1 MLAGRALALLALTW
15 SASGGLAL
23 PRVTDCGLSCSQGA
37 RGTHPAPSPGNI
49 LSSFCRQPRAP
60 VPQSVLG
67 ALTLST
73 AMRCAPR
80 DGCSLLLR
88 VQASLRLHES
98 LRGLEACALSMD
110 TQETHCHSVR
120 VPRAL
125 RRLHVGQEVHFDCFE
140 VSAAQSVH
148 VTLRTVPH
156 FCGVQLEQQYHVE
169 DCGDEDVGRNLPEC
183 LAGKLSYW
191 VDRGRKVVLVQLP
204 EAPGGTDYFVRLCL
218 QWFTCEDVGAVLQ
231 VSPGPSLA
239 HSLEARTTPTQA
251 QAPPLSCSQSRAP
264 PAKAP
269 PLRCS
274 QSPSPAHQGPAPPL
288 LTVPGPAHQ
297 GPAPPL
303 LTVPGPAHQG
313 PAPPLLTVPA
323 PPTKAPPLRCSQS
336 RAPPTKAPPLRQLTV
351 PGPAHQGPAPPP
363 LTAPCPAPCRPR
375 PPRPRP
381 PAAGASGWVGSL
393 QVAANSVP
401 GVVALPY
408 SQELPCLCLE
418 ALWEAVRYHPESQA
432 LSWEPACPLSGL
444 VSLCWCPG
452 PGPHCHELQDS
463 QRPAHGRVQF
473 SLVDTQPQLC
483 LQFSTSLGFRV
494 RCPFRQPGFPAWK
507 MTVCPAPS
515 GTHLRVTFSS
525 PGPARFQVCL
535 CRGRKTWPGPAT
547 GPCRPPPLRSLGLEN
562 RHALL
567 SPPAAVWRPVL

>member
-15 SASGGLAL
+15 SASGGLAV
-23 PRVTDCGLSCSQGA
+23 PRVTDCGLSCSQGFVC
-37 RGTHPAPSPGNI
+37 RSHVTRNI
-49 LSSFCRQPRAP
+49 LSSFCRQPRAS

-120 VPRAL
+120 IPRAL
-125 RRLHVGQEVHFDCFE
+125 RRLHVGQEFQVHFDCFE

-218 QWFTCEDVGAVLQ
+218 QWFTCEDVGGV
-231 VSPGPSLA
+231 
-239 HSLEARTTPTQA
+239 
-251 QAPPLSCSQSRAP
+251 
-264 PAKAP
+264 
-269 PLRCS
+269 
-274 QSPSPAHQGPAPPL
+274 
-288 LTVPGPAHQ
+288 
-297 GPAPPL
+297 
-303 LTVPGPAHQG
+303 
-313 PAPPLLTVPA
+313 
-323 PPTKAPPLRCSQS
+323 
-336 RAPPTKAPPLRQLTV
+336 
-351 PGPAHQGPAPPP
+351 
-363 LTAPCPAPCRPR
+363 
-375 PPRPRP
+375 
-381 PAAGASGWVGSL
+381 L

-418 ALWEAVRYHPESQA
+418 SWSATPDAVRTRTCPFGDDSEALWEAVRYHPASQA

-494 RCPFRQPGFPAWK
+494 RCPFQQPGFPAWK

-535 CRGRKTWPGPAT
+535 CRGRKTWPWTCHRALQATTLSAASADGTVDPAFVDVPRDKACGPDT
-547 GPCRPPPLRSLGLEN
+547 CIQG
-562 RHALL
+562 
-567 SPPAAVWRPVL
+567 WRTDMHFSVPQQLCGVQC